1 MNRRIIR
8 IPKSDTF
15 KNDKL
20 TLQYLIAESIIKRR
34 KRPNRKIT
42 MFISKQ
48 TYNFIK
54 RNYLNINYS
63 RYVPG
68 LQFIE
73 DLNLIYENQ
82 NDLNQYVINN
92 FEIKLNKQ
100 KNYNLRSNNRIF
112 SNKSLISMSLRFTLQ
127 MNLLLNQ
134 TEIEFYENFFNRNL
148 N

>member
-1 MNRRIIR
+1 M
-8 IPKSDTF
+8 
-15 KNDKL
+15 
-20 TLQYLIAESIIKRR
+20 
-34 KRPNRKIT
+34 
-42 MFISKQ
+42 
-48 TYNFIK
+48 
-54 RNYLNINYS
+54 
-63 RYVPG
+63 PG

>member
-20 TLQYLIAESIIKRR
+20 TLQYLIAESIVKKR

-42 MFISKQ
+42 TFISKQ
-48 TYNFIK
+48 TLNFIK

-82 NDLNQYVINN
+82 NDLNHYVINN

-100 KNYNLRSNNRIF
+100 KNYNLRSNNQTI
-112 SNKSLISMSLRFTLQ
+112 SNQSLDSISLRFTLQ

-134 TEIEFYENFFNRNL
+134 TENEFYENFFNRT
-148 N
+148 

>member
-20 TLQYLIAESIIKRR
+20 TLQYLIAESIVKKR

-42 MFISKQ
+42 TFISKQ
-48 TYNFIK
+48 TFNFIK

-82 NDLNQYVINN
+82 NDLNHYVINN

-100 KNYNLRSNNRIF
+100 KNYNLRSNNRTI
-112 SNKSLISMSLRFTLQ
+112 SNQSLDSISLRFTLQ

-134 TEIEFYENFFNRNL
+134 TENEFYENFFNRT
-148 N
+148 